1 MEDFVFLT
9 KDENVVDSEDKV
21 LFETNDPEMARR
33 MCACLN
39 QCIGIS
45 TEDLENDLVK
55 KALTFYRMTGGN
67 KKNA

>member
-1 MEDFVFLT
+1 MEDFIFLT

-39 QCIGIS
+39 QCNGIS
-45 TEDLENDLVK
+45 TEELENDFVK
-55 KALTFYRMTGGN
+55 KALTLYRTIEGN

>member
-1 MEDFVFLT
+1 MEDFIFLT

-21 LFETNDPEMARR
+21 LFETDDPEMARR

-39 QCIGIS
+39 QCNGIS

-55 KALTFYRMTGGN
+55 KALTFYRMTGEN